1 MPADPQIA
9 AALASAATGSTAP
22 ERSAFVGEISLTGR
36 VRPAPAMPQ
45 RLAAARAAG
54 VTTVFAAP
62 AEVPLAGIEVVPVHD
77 VAQALSWAR

>member
-1 MPADPQIA
+1 
-9 AALASAATGSTAP
+9 
-22 ERSAFVGEISLTGR
+22 
-36 VRPAPAMPQ
+36 MPQ

-62 AEVPLAGIEVVPVHD
+62 ADVSLAGIEVVPVRD